1 MQNND
6 QTLSKN
12 TSDAAKELNATPMVL
27 TDAAGE
33 HVPAPYDPVLL
44 AFIHEGTEIRNPY
57 VSPDGRTLVNPVS
70 AYGFVE
76 YHTGGG
82 CMALMR
88 PHTEGRVLYL
98 TQDGIYIADP
108 QDWRECVISV
118 SDAEGNDL
126 AHCELA
132 AIPSSNEAGHQN
144 ACENPFCPEELKL
157 ESPEAL
163 KERYR
168 VWAQENLANDE
179 LEFDENASV
188 SLCESG
194 AFVQA
199 RIWVPFS
206 SLPPPPDDA
215 DLGV

>member
-6 QTLSKN
+6 QNLSQN
-12 TSDAAKELNATPMVL
+12 TSESTKELNATPMVL
-27 TDAAGE
+27 TDASGE
-33 HVPAPYDPVLL
+33 HVPAPYDPALL

-57 VSPDGRTLVNPVS
+57 VSPDGRTLVNPVE

-82 CMALMR
+82 CMSLMLT
-88 PHTEGRVLYL
+88 HTDGRVFYL
-98 TQDGIYIADP
+98 TQDGTYIADP
-108 QDWRECVISV
+108 QDWRECTIFVC
-118 SDAEGNDL
+118 DADENEL
-126 AHCELA
+126 AYCELA
-132 AIPSSNEAGHQN
+132 DVPSSDEAGHQN
-144 ACENPFCPEELKL
+144 AIQNPFCPEELKH

-168 VWAQENLANDE
+168 VWAQEKLANDD
-179 LEFDENASV
+179 LEFDEQASV

-199 RIWVPFS
+199 RVWVPFS

-215 DLGV
+215 DEGV

>member
-6 QTLSKN
+6 QTLSQT
-12 TSDAAKELNATPMVL
+12 TSECAAELNATPMLL
-27 TDAAGE
+27 TNAAGE
-33 HVPAPYDPVLL
+33 HVPAPYDPALL

-57 VSPDGRTLVNPVS
+57 VSPDGRTLVNPVV

-88 PHTEGRVLYL
+88 LHTEGRFFYVA
-98 TQDGIYIADP
+98 QDGSYIGDP
-108 QDWRECVISV
+108 QDWRECAISV
-118 SDAEGNDL
+118 HDPEGNEL
-126 AHCELA
+126 AYCELS

-144 ACENPFCPEELKL
+144 ACENPFCPEELKI

-163 KERYR
+163 KDRYR
-168 VWAQENLANDE
+168 EWAQENLANDE
-179 LEFDENASV
+179 LEFDERASV
-188 SLCESG
+188 SLCETG

-215 DLGV
+215 DEGV

>member
-1 MQNND
+1 MQNNE
-6 QTLSKN
+6 QALTQN
-12 TSDAAKELNATPMVL
+12 TSGSAKELNATPMVL

-33 HVPAPYDPVLL
+33 QVPAPYDPALL

-88 PHTEGRVLYL
+88 PHTEGRVIFL

-108 QDWRECVISV
+108 QDWRECLIALC
-118 SDAEGNDL
+118 DAEGNDIAYCDL
-126 AHCELA
+126 ADVPTC
-132 AIPSSNEAGHQN
+132 NEAGHQN
-144 ACENPFCPEELKL
+144 ARENPFCPEELKL

-163 KERYR
+163 KDRYR
-168 VWAQENLANDE
+168 VWAQENLANDD
-179 LEFDENASV
+179 LEFDEQASV
-188 SLCESG
+188 SLCEGG

-199 RIWVPFS
+199 RIWIPAEK
-206 SLPPPPDDA
+206 LPTPPDDA
-215 DLGV
+215 DEGV

>member
-6 QTLSKN
+6 QTLSQ
-12 TSDAAKELNATPMVL
+12 TASQSAKEGNATPMVQ
-27 TDAAGE
+27 TDTAGAIT
-33 HVPAPYDPVLL
+33 HAPYDPALL

-57 VSPDGRTLVNPVS
+57 VSPDGRTLVNPVL

-76 YHTGGG
+76 YHTGSG

-88 PHTEGRVLYL
+88 PHTEGRVLFL
-98 TQDGIYIADP
+98 VQDGAYIADP
-108 QDWRECVISV
+108 QDWRECIISV
-118 SDAEGNDL
+118 NDAEDNEL
-126 AHCELA
+126 AYCELA
-132 AIPSSNEAGHQN
+132 AVPSSDEAGHQN
-144 ACENPFCPEELKL
+144 ARENPFCPEELKH

-163 KERYR
+163 KDRYR

-179 LEFDENASV
+179 LEFDEQASV
-188 SLCESG
+188 SLCETG

-215 DLGV
+215 DVGV